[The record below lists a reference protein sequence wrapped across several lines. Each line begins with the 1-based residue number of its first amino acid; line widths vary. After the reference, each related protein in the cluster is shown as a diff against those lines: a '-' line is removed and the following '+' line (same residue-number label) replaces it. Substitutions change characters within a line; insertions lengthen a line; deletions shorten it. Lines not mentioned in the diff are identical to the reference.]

1 MKDKTLIDLC
11 ELPDKE
17 LADLIRSGVDSYF
30 DEVLATGSNQTGL
43 IQLADVTISFT
54 VLRKGVQND

>member
-1 MKDKTLIDLC
+1 MEDKTLIGLC

-30 DEVLATGSNQTGL
+30 DEVLATGNNQTGS

-54 VLRKGVQND
+54 VLRKED